1 MSVSEIRPIAIEDEL
16 KHSYLDYAMSV
27 IVSRALPDVRD
38 GLKPVHRRVLFAMH
52 ELGNDYNKAYK
63 KSARVVGD
71 VIGKYHPHGDYAVYE
86 TIVRMAQDFSL
97 RYQLVDGQGNFGSID
112 GDSAAAM
119 RYTEVRMRKLTHEL
133 LADLEKDTVDWEDNY
148 DGSERIPQV
157 MPTRIPNLLVN
168 GAAGIAVGM
177 ATNMAPHN
185 MTEVVHACLAYADN
199 PNISIEGLME
209 HITGPDFPTGGI
221 IYGKSGIV
229 DAYRTGKGRL
239 HIRGKYHFE
248 EDQKSGRTTI
258 VFTEIPYQVNKAKTI
273 ERIAELVKEKKLE
286 GISELRDESD
296 KEGMR
301 IAIDLKRGENAE
313 VIVNNLFLNTQ
324 LENSFSINMVC
335 LDNGQ
340 PKLMNLKD
348 IIAAFIRHRQE
359 VVTRR
364 TMFEL
369 RKARERGHI
378 LEGLTVALANIDA
391 IIETIKSSANPAE
404 ARERLQVGEWAA
416 GGVVA
421 LLEKAGSVSVR
432 PDEIEGEDPNRPFG
446 LDGQVYRLSPA
457 QVTAILEL
465 RLHRLTGLEQDKL
478 HAEYSEIL
486 AQIAELT
493 AILNDFNLL
502 MGVIREELAQV
513 LQQYGDAR
521 RTEIV
526 ESRIDFSREDLIP
539 EEQVVLTVSQT
550 GYAKTQPLSD
560 YAAQRRGGR
569 GKSAT
574 SMKEDDYVQ
583 HLIVTSNH
591 ATVLCFTDV
600 GKVYRLKVFEVPQAS
615 RGAKGRPMVNL
626 LPLEANETITA
637 ILPVIDAPKKFTE
650 RLADFRSYVK
660 ANAAHL
666 QTNAIIAAHYAELEA
681 AFAELADGDDLSDA
695 LRVQL
700 KQLGVELSATDLDDE
715 IIAEFASQAE
725 ALRKNFYVFMAT
737 ASGTVKRVEL
747 EQFSN
752 VRSNGLRAIE
762 LNEDDTLIGV
772 AITDGEQQ
780 IMLFSNEGKA
790 IRFAETDVRSMGRAA
805 KGVRGMRVSFGSA
818 QVEDVEDAEVDSDD
832 EDSSDSALT
841 SRIVSL
847 VVVPETGEVLCASA
861 NGYGKRTPV
870 DDFPTKKRGG
880 KGVIAIKTSER
891 NGELVGA
898 VAIDESKELM
908 LISDGGTLV
917 RTRASEVAETGRNAQ
932 GVRLIRLGEN
942 ETLVGVEAI
951 EAVEEEDD
959 LLAEELN
966 AESSETPVAADVQ
979 AEDTA
984 LENNQTES
992 ASDDQNST
1000 D

>member
-71 VIGKYHPHGDYAVYE
+71 VIGKYHPHGDSAVYE

-725 ALRKNFYVFMAT
+725 ALRKNYYVFMAT

-762 LNEDDTLIGV
+762 LNEEDTLIGV

-818 QVEDVEDAEVDSDD
+818 QVEDVEDVEVDGDD

-917 RTRASEVAETGRNAQ
+917 RTRASEVA
-932 GVRLIRLGEN
+932 
-942 ETLVGVEAI
+942 
-951 EAVEEEDD
+951 
-959 LLAEELN
+959 
-966 AESSETPVAADVQ
+966 
-979 AEDTA
+979 
-984 LENNQTES
+984 
-992 ASDDQNST
+992 
-1000 D
+1000 